1 MSGFQQVGFVSV
13 SLRIIYS
20 FVNFIV
26 GRKVLYFKLK
36 ILRRT
41 MKITK
46 LYVSN
51 LKERCKSTVDRHVS
65 VTRLNS
71 SGSSPDA
78 NQYTAKAKIF
88 LGQKCFL
95 IRVRYHLE
103 EFTASFPS
111 RALPSYPRVSCHRA
125 FLACKSS
132 SDLLLLQN
140 ERLHLGAP
148 EMTVKSVIFA
158 REKSDLSGAQQCHV
172 PPIRTSR
179 R

>member
-51 LKERCKSTVDRHVS
+51 LKERDKTVASKVWKN
-65 VTRLNS
+65 RLQEAPS
-71 SGSSPDA
+71 IA
-78 NQYTAKAKIF
+78 T
-88 LGQKCFL
+88 
-95 IRVRYHLE
+95 
-103 EFTASFPS
+103 FP
-111 RALPSYPRVSCHRA
+111 
-125 FLACKSS
+125 
-132 SDLLLLQN
+132 
-140 ERLHLGAP
+140 
-148 EMTVKSVIFA
+148 
-158 REKSDLSGAQQCHV
+158 
-172 PPIRTSR
+172 
-179 R
+179 

>member
-51 LKERCKSTVDRHVS
+51 LKEWD
-65 VTRLNS
+65 
-71 SGSSPDA
+71 
-78 NQYTAKAKIF
+78 
-88 LGQKCFL
+88 
-95 IRVRYHLE
+95 
-103 EFTASFPS
+103 
-111 RALPSYPRVSCHRA
+111 
-125 FLACKSS
+125 
-132 SDLLLLQN
+132 
-140 ERLHLGAP
+140 
-148 EMTVKSVIFA
+148 
-158 REKSDLSGAQQCHV
+158 
-172 PPIRTSR
+172 
-179 R
+179 

>member
-51 LKERCKSTVDRHVS
+51 LKERDKTV
-65 VTRLNS
+65 
-71 SGSSPDA
+71 
-78 NQYTAKAKIF
+78 
-88 LGQKCFL
+88 
-95 IRVRYHLE
+95 
-103 EFTASFPS
+103 ASKVWKNVARAPS
-111 RALPSYPRVSCHRA
+111 IATFR
-125 FLACKSS
+125 
-132 SDLLLLQN
+132 
-140 ERLHLGAP
+140 
-148 EMTVKSVIFA
+148 
-158 REKSDLSGAQQCHV
+158 
-172 PPIRTSR
+172 
-179 R
+179 

>member
-1 MSGFQQVGFVSV
+1 MGLDGGVKG
-13 SLRIIYS
+13 
-20 FVNFIV
+20 
-26 GRKVLYFKLK
+26 
-36 ILRRT
+36 
-41 MKITK
+41 ME
-46 LYVSN
+46 
-51 LKERCKSTVDRHVS
+51 ERCKSTVDRHVS

-111 RALPSYPRVSCHRA
+111 RALPSYPQVSCHRA

-148 EMTVKSVIFA
+148 ETTLKSVVFA